1 MDIAVA
7 LEIARQA
14 ILTAFYIA
22 GPILIVSMIVG
33 IVISI
38 LQATTQINE
47 QTLTFVPKLIAIAA
61 YKGSRV
67 HKISFDQYKPVC
79 KVKGKKNGRNFWLF
93 FKWFIHIFFSI
104 SKDEWNFHCIAY
116 IW

>member
-1 MDIAVA
+1 MPMDVSVV

-22 GPILIVSMIVG
+22 GPILLVSMIVG

-47 QTLTFVPKLIAIAA
+47 QTLTFVPKLIAIALSLLIFGQWMLTKA
-61 YKGSRV
+61 VEFTKYLLTN
-67 HKISFDQYKPVC
+67 INQF
-79 KVKGKKNGRNFWLF
+79 VK
-93 FKWFIHIFFSI
+93 
-104 SKDEWNFHCIAY
+104 
-116 IW
+116 